1 MKQKLL
7 FGIAIAVGVLAFL
20 LSHAYLKAE
29 RRKLYE
35 GAEKVQVIAA
45 AVDLPSGTVLRA
57 EDLGIKSVYKSAIGN
72 QAVFPE
78 ERGEIIGK
86 RLRIPT
92 RRLDPLLWNSIEM
105 PERGRGGLSAAIKTK
120 MRAVSLGIGGVSA
133 VSGLVQPNDR
143 VDILGTF
150 TLPSKTNPAQMET
163 VTFTILQDVT
173 VLATGTRLAKTEFG
187 TGSSSDAR
195 AAGYSMVTFEVSPRE
210 AELLVFTEH
219 MKGQLSL
226 TLRNPDDIGYEQ
238 QLPRVD
244 FQRVESTIPE
254 LNEVRQRDIRHKTG
268 L

>member
-29 RRKLYE
+29 RRKLYA

-45 AVDLPSGTVLRA
+45 AVDLAAGTVLRA
-57 EDLGIKSVYKSAIGN
+57 EDLGVKSVYKSAIGN

-86 RLRIPT
+86 RLRLSV
-92 RRLDPLLWNSIEM
+92 RRLDPLLWNSVEM
-105 PERGRGGLSAAIKTK
+105 PERSRGGLSATVKPGL
-120 MRAVSLGIGGVSA
+120 RAVSLGIGGVSA

-150 TLPSKTNPAQMET
+150 TMPSRTNPALMET
-163 VTFTILQDVT
+163 ATFTILQDVT
-173 VLATGTRLAKTEFG
+173 VLATGTRLAKADYGEG
-187 TGSSSDAR
+187 ASVDRR
-195 AAGYSMVTFEVSPRE
+195 AAGYSMVTFEVTPRE

-226 TLRNPDDIGYEQ
+226 TLRNPDDVGFENEM
-238 QLPRVD
+238 PRVD
-244 FQRVESTIPE
+244 FQRVESALPE
-254 LNEVRQRDIRHKTG
+254 LNQYRQRTIRHKRD
-268 L
+268 